1 MAPSSIRIATLPQS
15 VLADLTPPKTGE
27 WLAAATPDVVIPL
40 GGAGAEARRVLARE
54 ADRSIPVITPGG
66 PGPDA
71 EERRVDGGR
80 VHVARGESGLR
91 DAVEALAESDSA
103 RRGADGVETAGPLPP
118 VILTDAIALEVETTS
133 LSTTVHGREALEP
146 RSGAAGTPAGTGE
159 AAAPVVLSTGL
170 PAGYR
175 NRIAGRLVLGV
186 GETDDPATTALAV
199 TEIYAGRTLQH
210 TIDPD
215 RLGLEAVR
223 GVGPSRAGTLAT
235 AGFDTREAVAEASL
249 AALADLDGLGSE
261 VAATVQASARAIAEG
276 EVVRETRTPLPA
288 SEPLFVDIETD
299 GLHPTVTWLVGVLDG
314 NAADGT
320 YRSFLARD
328 PEDPGA
334 AIEEFVDWYRREEGG
349 RTLVAYNG
357 RQFDFPVLRDHLQA
371 YRPALA
377 PVLEAADT
385 FDPYAWAVTEGNAS
399 LPGRTNRLEDVAAGL
414 GFEGLSPESHPRE
427 PPLTGAAVARAYR
440 RWLGDPGDDTEPPW
454 SAVDAYCEAD
464 VRALARVYEALDS
477 GATDDEGPT
486 ETPTPTT
493 TQGTLSEW

>member
-15 VLADLTPPKTGE
+15 VLADLTPAKTGE
-27 WLAAATPDVVIPL
+27 WLAEATPDVVIPV

-80 VHVARGESGLR
+80 VDVARGESGLQ
-91 DAVEALAESDSA
+91 DAVEALAESGSA
-103 RRGADGVETAGPLPP
+103 TRAADGVEATGPLPP

-133 LSTTVHGREALEP
+133 LSTTVRGREALEP
-146 RSGAAGTPAGTGE
+146 RSGAAGTTAGTGE
-159 AAAPVVLSTGL
+159 TAAPVVLSTGL
-170 PAGYR
+170 PVGYR

-186 GETDDPATTALAV
+186 GEADDPAATALTV
-199 TEIYAGRTLQH
+199 TAIHVGRTLQC

-223 GVGPSRAGTLAT
+223 GVGPSRAQTLTA
-235 AGFDTREAVAEASL
+235 AGFETREAVAEASL
-249 AALADLDGLGSE
+249 AALADLQGLGSE
-261 VAATVQASARAIAEG
+261 VAATLQASARAIAEG

-288 SEPLFVDIETD
+288 SDPLFVDIETD

-314 NAADGT
+314 GPAEGT
-320 YRSFLARD
+320 YHSFVARD
-328 PEDPGA
+328 PEDPGT
-334 AIEEFVDWYRREEGG
+334 AIGEFVDWYRREARG

-357 RQFDFPVLRDHLQA
+357 RQFDFPVLRDHLEA

-377 PVLEAADT
+377 PVLETADT
-385 FDPYAWAVTEGNAS
+385 FDPYAWAVTEGNAH

-414 GFEGLSPESHPRE
+414 GFEGSSPESQVTE

-440 RWLGDPGDDTEPPW
+440 RWLGNPGPDTEPPW
-454 SAVDAYCEAD
+454 SAVDAYCETD

-477 GATDDEGPT
+477 RAGEDERPT
-486 ETPTPTT
+486 ETPTATT